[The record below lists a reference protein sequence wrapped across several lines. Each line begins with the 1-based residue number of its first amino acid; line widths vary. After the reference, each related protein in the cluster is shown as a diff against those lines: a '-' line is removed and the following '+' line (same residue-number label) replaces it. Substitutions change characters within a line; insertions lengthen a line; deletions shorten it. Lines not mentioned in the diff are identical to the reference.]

1 MNGADSGR
9 FAPSSSV
16 ILLDES
22 LSALNAALRRC
33 VRPDTGLWDAQD
45 GRSTPDD
52 HYGQL
57 GAALALL
64 VGEDGGDTLWRLP
77 FDAWCALSSQRTGH
91 APFNRFLL
99 LLIVEVLR
107 AGGAPTHEWSPVSRM
122 LPRCRLARAYPSNN
136 WSLLAQL
143 CRLMDAPTDARRAR
157 FVAMLE
163 RWTTPAGGFIDYP
176 ARPSGRAGATPLA
189 YHHKALF
196 VATVAASRID
206 DNALNAQLQR
216 LLDWTLLGWDG
227 WSHAG
232 GFGRSTH
239 ALFGDAC
246 LLASLVLLGFA
257 EPSREE
263 TPGGRM
269 LRGILLRWR
278 EQRREDGL
286 LSLNPAGREDARAG
300 WDDYM
305 HLSVYNA
312 WAAAIV
318 GWARHQAPSS
328 PPVSA
333 LVLPAAVGIV
343 REDAGAGL
351 LRVASAAD
359 DGVVLVSTRGQPPQ
373 SFGFTRADFRYAGA
387 VPYHLAWRGRVLCP
401 PPVQVEGV
409 ALLDDPCLA
418 GWTPIFLIGDRLYGL
433 TDFSTV
439 TVEALPEMQGRRVTL
454 SGRPVQ
460 LLRAPAQGILRR
472 FVSALDW
479 RFCDGALLRRRAAL
493 RREQADEIEAR
504 VVITIVP
511 AVPRLECIVAVDYRG
526 GRPAR
531 WLNPC
536 GHALVAAEPFVRRCR
551 LRDADASTD
560 AARELR
566 SRPLPS
572 SVPGG
577 VGYCLPALELTPGAV
592 EADVALEW
600 SLS

>member
-1 MNGADSGR
+1 M
-9 FAPSSSV
+9 
-16 ILLDES
+16 
-22 LSALNAALRRC
+22 
-33 VRPDTGLWDAQD
+33 
-45 GRSTPDD
+45 
-52 HYGQL
+52 
-57 GAALALL
+57 
-64 VGEDGGDTLWRLP
+64 
-77 FDAWCALSSQRTGH
+77 
-91 APFNRFLL
+91 
-99 LLIVEVLR
+99 
-107 AGGAPTHEWSPVSRM
+107 
-122 LPRCRLARAYPSNN
+122 
-136 WSLLAQL
+136 
-143 CRLMDAPTDARRAR
+143 
-157 FVAMLE
+157 
-163 RWTTPAGGFIDYP
+163 
-176 ARPSGRAGATPLA
+176 
-189 YHHKALF
+189 
-196 VATVAASRID
+196 
-206 DNALNAQLQR
+206 
-216 LLDWTLLGWDG
+216 
-227 WSHAG
+227 
-232 GFGRSTH
+232 
-239 ALFGDAC
+239 
-246 LLASLVLLGFA
+246 
-257 EPSREE
+257 
-263 TPGGRM
+263 
-269 LRGILLRWR
+269 
-278 EQRREDGL
+278 
-286 LSLNPAGREDARAG
+286 
-300 WDDYM
+300 
-305 HLSVYNA
+305 
-312 WAAAIV
+312 
-318 GWARHQAPSS
+318 
-328 PPVSA
+328 
-333 LVLPAAVGIV
+333 PAAVGIV

-401 PPVQVEGV
+401 PPVQVERA

-560 AARELR
+560 AAREL
-566 SRPLPS
+566 SLA
-572 SVPGG
+572 SVAFVSAGWR
-577 VGYCLPALELTPGAV
+577 GYCLPALERAGRSGSGRGAGVVAVPTDCRSARAGAALRVCSRVDKAPGAV
-592 EADVALEW
+592 RAHRSGGARDRVPHQQDSFVPDQLRSQHAGMAGVMGEQFAH
-600 SLS
+600 